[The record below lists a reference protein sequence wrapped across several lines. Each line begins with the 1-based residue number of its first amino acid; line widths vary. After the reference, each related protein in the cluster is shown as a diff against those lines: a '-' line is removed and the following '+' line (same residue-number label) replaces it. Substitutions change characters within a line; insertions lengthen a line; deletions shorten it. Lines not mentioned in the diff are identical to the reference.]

1 MIPLSTKP
9 STVQQG
15 SPSQSDP
22 EHHCRAQ
29 QNRVAFFAFL
39 PRYNVYLY
47 NKRVNERLA
56 TAEPTSRIAASLG
69 ERGKTRQG
77 PQRGETFEDR
87 RSGEGHAA
95 SVPCTMQRRP
105 GISLVRL
112 SGYYKLRLPLP
123 QALYTKASRHGKR

>member
-87 RSGEGHAA
+87 RSGVDDTPSMVDGYREGITVCVDEGDQVIIVLIRKCTSPVADA
-95 SVPCTMQRRP
+95 VP
-105 GISLVRL
+105 
-112 SGYYKLRLPLP
+112 
-123 QALYTKASRHGKR
+123 